1 MLGRNIK
8 HTCLFAR
15 LRPPAKRSSS
25 SPSSSSSSVRPS
37 ASVLFSEYPEEDKEK
52 SSVQRRT
59 DVAARWRSLTCR
71 RKSIRRSRPRRR
83 GREEERRRGGERWSS
98 QPGRRRGRGSEEGVG
113 WQEGKVEDQSGE
125 EDKCQGEEKGT
136 PWGGCRRLHSV
147 CVWWGKNNKRKQ
159 SEHRGQEQTWCF
171 KGNTSSPRIY
181 REHTLQSWGGILHSP
196 LLKSDRH
203 YISGGAAT
211 VTSLWFRVHMEGS
224 GRQPSLHR
232 PSGWGWNSSSAK
244 RRKHV
249 SK

>member
-1 MLGRNIK
+1 MLGRKIK

-25 SPSSSSSSVRPS
+25 SPSSSSLSVRPS

-59 DVAARWRSLTCR
+59 DVAVRWRSLTCR

-147 CVWWGKNNKRKQ
+147 CVWWGKKQQKKAEWTQRARTNVMFQRK
-159 SEHRGQEQTWCF
+159 H
-171 KGNTSSPRIY
+171 K
-181 REHTLQSWGGILHSP
+181 
-196 LLKSDRH
+196 
-203 YISGGAAT
+203 
-211 VTSLWFRVHMEGS
+211 
-224 GRQPSLHR
+224 QPSDLSLTYTAVLRRNLTISTSKIWQTLHQ
-232 PSGWGWNSSSAK
+232 
-244 RRKHV
+244 RRGSDCHV
-249 SK
+249 ALV